1 MSEQENR
8 TDAPQPEVPETEP
21 KTASAE
27 PAAEAQTPETQ
38 TSGEQ
43 ANAGPAPETKHKK
56 KAAGQ
61 EAALQ
66 AKLDAAEK
74 KAAELKDQLLRTAA
88 EYDNFRKRSAREQD
102 ASFNNGVGFAVNQI
116 LGILDTLEM
125 AANAP
130 TTDENY
136 KKGVVMTLD
145 KAAAALNTLKVE
157 EIPAQGQP
165 FDPNVHAAV
174 QQVPAE
180 EGVESGT
187 VVQVYQKGYR
197 LGDRV
202 IRHATVVV
210 AE

>member
-1 MSEQENR
+1 MADEIKKPEGEN
-8 TDAPQPEVPETEP
+8 PQPE
-21 KTASAE
+21 
-27 PAAEAQTPETQ
+27 QTPDAQ
-38 TSGEQ
+38 SEQ
-43 ANAGPAPETKHKK
+43 PEVTIDLEALAEGL
-56 KAAGQ
+56 KA
-61 EAALQ
+61 Q
-66 AKLDAAEK
+66 AEAAEK
-74 KAAELKDQLLRTAA
+74 KAAEAKETLLRTMA

>member
-1 MSEQENR
+1 MSEETKR
-8 TDAPQPEVPETEP
+8 TDAPQPEP
-21 KTASAE
+21 AE
-27 PAAEAQTPETQ
+27 Q
-38 TSGEQ
+38 
-43 ANAGPAPETKHKK
+43 PAPETDASETQAPENGAGGENRPDE
-56 KAAGQ
+56 AAVQ
-61 EAALQ
+61 ALQ

-88 EYDNFRKRSAREQD
+88 EYDNFRKRRAREQD